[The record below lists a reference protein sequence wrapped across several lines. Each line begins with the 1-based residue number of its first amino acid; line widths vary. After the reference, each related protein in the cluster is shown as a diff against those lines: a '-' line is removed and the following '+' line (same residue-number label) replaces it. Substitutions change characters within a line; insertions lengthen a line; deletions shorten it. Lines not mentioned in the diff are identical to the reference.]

1 MMLVRGRIGPSA
13 IHGNGLFALDP
24 IRRGSLIWQMD
35 DLIDRE
41 FAQSRFDA
49 MPSALQHFLRVFS
62 YPHMFKPGV
71 LVLNTDDS
79 RFMNHSFSANTEFR
93 SFYKGYA
100 LCDIAAGEE
109 ITCNYAE
116 FDVRYR
122 VLAKP
127 TERSHGARPAWL
139 ASSA

>member
-1 MMLVRGRIGPSA
+1 MMLVGSRIGPST

-41 FAQSRFDA
+41 FAQSRLDA
-49 MPSALQHFLRVFS
+49 MPSAMQHFLRVFS
-62 YPHMFKPGV
+62 YPHMFKPGI

-79 RFMNHSFSANTEFR
+79 RFMNHSPSPNTEFL
-93 SFYKGYA
+93 SFYDGYA

-116 FDVRYR
+116 FDIRYQM
-122 VLAKP
+122 LAKP
-127 TERSHGARPAWL
+127 AERTHGAMPVWL